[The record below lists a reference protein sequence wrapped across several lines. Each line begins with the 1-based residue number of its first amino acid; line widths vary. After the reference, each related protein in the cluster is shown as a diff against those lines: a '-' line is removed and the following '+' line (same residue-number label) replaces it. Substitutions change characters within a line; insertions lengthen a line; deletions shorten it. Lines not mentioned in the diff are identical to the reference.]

1 MAQLKLKQR
10 LGDLLVGEG
19 IISDEQLCLALKEQ
33 RSSGRK
39 LGATLTHLGFITEE
53 QLLNFLSQQLDIPF
67 LNIATLT
74 IDPHSVM
81 KLPEVHARRHR
92 ALVVKA
98 EHDVLTIALSDPA
111 DLNAG
116 EAISNVLSAYHLE
129 GYFESIL
136 C

>member
-19 IISDEQLCLALKEQ
+19 ILSEEQLGLALKEQ
-33 RSSGRK
+33 RSSSRK
-39 LGATLTHLGFITEE
+39 LGATLIHLGFITEE

-67 LNIATLT
+67 LDISALS
-74 IDPHSVM
+74 IDSETVL

-98 EHDVLTIALSDPA
+98 QGDNLTIAY
-111 DLNAG
+111 LN
-116 EAISNVLSAYHLE
+116 
-129 GYFESIL
+129 
-136 C
+136 